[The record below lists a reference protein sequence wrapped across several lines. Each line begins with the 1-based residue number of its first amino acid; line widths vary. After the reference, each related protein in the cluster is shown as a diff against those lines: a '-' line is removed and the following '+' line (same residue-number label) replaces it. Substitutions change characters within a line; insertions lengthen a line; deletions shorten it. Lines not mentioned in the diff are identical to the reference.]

1 MVSLLSLSNELL
13 VQIFSSSD
21 TIQSAATLSEV
32 NKTMNSL
39 WVAHNNQILTNVLP
53 TQIIGY
59 KDAKDTAILEEIWTR
74 KNTELASKTSG
85 QPRVRAYLST
95 LLHNAKLATQ
105 AKKACMLWL
114 HEQNE
119 LYDPLYSN
127 LAKYHIAYYR
137 MRKIVLL
144 LEHPE
149 SQLQH
154 VIDSAINCTP
164 ANTTFTI
171 SDAYTSFTLADLNM
185 FLVTD
190 ERRYKAAQRNYTLEQ
205 RTSSADD
212 ANNPHEQTAAKAEK
226 KQKPLRHDYAL
237 VDGIPFASHY
247 SYVIKA
253 VLARLREIMK
263 FRQEQRDAQ
272 QKMLDG
278 ADKASV

>member
-226 KQKPLRHDYAL
+226 KQKPLRHDFAL
-237 VDGIPFASHY
+237 LYWTPLADYY
-247 SYVIKA
+247 SYVMDAALDRFKE
-253 VLARLREIMK
+253 VFRVMNERE
-263 FRQEQRDAQ
+263 RDAQ
-272 QKMLDG
+272 KTLD
-278 ADKASV
+278 AANNAPV

>member
-164 ANTTFTI
+164 ANTTFPI

-190 ERRYKAAQRNYTLEQ
+190 ERRYKAAQGITLSSKERLQPTMRIILTSKQ
-205 RTSSADD
+205 RQRRRRSRSRCGMITLSWMEFPS
-212 ANNPHEQTAAKAEK
+212 Q
-226 KQKPLRHDYAL
+226 
-237 VDGIPFASHY
+237 
-247 SYVIKA
+247 VII
-253 VLARLREIMK
+253 LT
-263 FRQEQRDAQ
+263 
-272 QKMLDG
+272 
-278 ADKASV
+278 